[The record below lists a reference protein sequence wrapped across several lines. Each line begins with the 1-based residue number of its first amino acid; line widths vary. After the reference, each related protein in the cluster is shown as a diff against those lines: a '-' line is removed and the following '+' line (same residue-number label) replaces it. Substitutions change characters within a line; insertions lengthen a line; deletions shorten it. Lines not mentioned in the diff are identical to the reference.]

1 MIVDLVSAARQA
13 DWDRARELLY
23 HHWGSECPKLYAPN
37 PEHPWEI
44 LEDEKDIDAAL
55 FVPLAG
61 AFCADSSVTDSSLR
75 PLLERTG
82 FSGERYRPGQ
92 ICGRVFKNGELTYS
106 CKDCATDATCV
117 MCHECFHRS
126 VHKAH
131 KYKMHTS
138 NGAGYCD
145 CGDKD
150 AWSSGYA
157 CKLHETN
164 EDDNIPFSVPESLE
178 TRLRG
183 LTCLILQYST
193 KLICWEKADVLP
205 LNLNLIAIEKTEV
218 SSVAPYVTVLYN
230 DETHTYETVIRAL
243 EMFIHC
249 TKDQAMLIATI
260 VDREGRSSVKV
271 GAKLDCER
279 VKSDIQRRTL
289 RDVNRRTE
297 KTGPLDVKVMDGA
310 LVAHQNHAIALLAWL
325 NSQID
330 AFPILGS
337 IVGDILLNTMVE
349 KDNDGLEVEETILVR
364 LLRFDKKM
372 WKSARANTH
381 QMLMKTVLMNFEQK
395 VSFSKTFLEHYEDIY
410 AEFIDDDHDIDI
422 SVVSLTVQFLTVP
435 SIARQLITEDGAMR
449 TIFGALIKHTDQF
462 AREPKD
468 LLSRFDFAKH
478 TFPVTVRR
486 GMHMM
491 RDLCYLLTCVP
502 LEENW
507 NDQLREQF
515 REGCQS
521 LIRFLHRI
529 QGMDEVKRQSVEHQV
544 WELEWETAFN
554 IQLRIQDI
562 LGYVIAWTRADR
574 VTHRAILRLCLES
587 LTYHPPSTLEEPAG
601 ATHTVVEVNG
611 ESTVVIPFDVLHGAV
626 SIHQPL
632 WRLTAGLFTASNELL
647 HFLFSSDAT
656 GLTDV
661 EVYIRQ
667 QMRKMAST
675 LYEMPLRVLVL
686 CAQAYA
692 QLWRRNGFSLV
703 NQIHNYYSPLCRTEM
718 FDRDLLMMQ
727 VGAAIRSPTDFL
739 LHIICRF
746 RLIQWADQSGDYGS
760 KHTTPFGKM
769 EPEETGKIIV
779 ILAEEMLHLLI
790 MIIGERCNP
799 GVGKCTFTEKMQREV
814 IHVLCTGPQ
823 PFSLIQKKISHDPMV
838 ERISLHNVVSSVANF
853 VKPTSTSAGQFHLK
867 DALLTEYNP
876 FFYHYSKSDLSQAEQ
891 YQQKVRVKHNRKVQA
906 CPPPVPCEFEPF
918 FIPIRNILKTPCLI
932 KILKLVLDRT
942 GKRSRFSSDR
952 LLHRALYLIGMAL
965 HEQARD
971 LKGFPFIEIAAREEL
986 LQSLE
991 SLAGSAEVASHADL
1005 LWWTIEHYKQIQLLS
1020 TSGHMAE
1027 KGKESG
1033 DSHESA
1039 DETKAKRAERAA
1051 RMREQAMMKMSKMQ
1065 KSFLKV
1071 MEMENPISADQ
1082 NHAGSVA
1089 SAFRG
1094 DEDED
1099 YVSKQEDHGFP
1110 VCLGPQRS
1118 RVEEVLPR
1126 KVTCIL
1132 CQEEETLC
1140 PNNGKAFVCAAYV
1153 QKSLLFAQRGEPE
1166 NDAKLRDL
1174 APANL
1179 HFGIDASTC
1188 SHTMH
1193 YECFHSLLETLLSR
1207 ERQRPRQ
1214 QMVFNQKMVDP
1225 EVGEYLCPL
1234 CKRLSNTAMPLLPAL
1249 QLMDIDGFSRARNDK
1264 NEDFDSWVNRV
1275 KNLLE
1280 TPPVRQTTTEKPK
1293 THSRKRSHSERSL
1306 LELVKQGDELSV
1318 MPLDN
1323 SLSTSVPSA
1332 STMSLLLG
1340 QKTSAE
1346 LPTQTTS
1353 SSSCNAMD
1361 VDVEEDPQ
1369 RAVDLFREMTEIMR
1383 VQNSENR
1390 TDIELTS
1397 PPYETCSSSDLSS
1410 TRRERRNDGACGRFG
1425 FLGGI
1430 IKGLPS
1436 AGVAVLLKLL
1446 RKIVGPSYERYE
1458 EMVKVFSGV
1467 LIPKGRVRG
1476 TDETKARDSH
1486 DDVHSPPAALAVW
1499 KSAAHVARTIA
1510 TVLDSER
1517 KPLFCAMNTRQ
1528 RDCLLAMARL
1538 SAALSFCIQLLP
1550 DFTANMLRVLLTP
1563 PPPVH
1568 SSFVAPAS
1576 PRSPEHHTA
1585 ASPVH
1590 SFASSSPMSSE
1601 SPAKILSS
1609 TFSQLFSSKKE
1620 VNVNLLHVDMLS
1632 LALSLMMSIGW
1643 TWNDGVQSLKPTR
1656 QLREMLPDG
1665 SLDELHVLRLCLTG
1679 LYFQV
1684 FASFEDRDMQDEE
1697 SSDLLDK
1704 TLATRLKLLWSLA
1717 RPSEFA
1723 LIDVPRLQATLIEAT
1738 LSFLRPLALFYH
1750 ALTLVNPPEALK
1762 DPSVDE
1768 FEPLCRYMGLPSHL
1782 SELIDGLAV
1791 EQLFYMWSAAIPP
1804 STLGIVR
1811 QPTRATQLIDLPY
1824 EFSDVIHLASAF
1836 KCPSIPLDENASNV
1850 PTMCLVCGQILCS
1863 QSYCCQKQVG
1873 KESTGACRYHMLRC
1887 SGPMGIFLR
1896 IRDCAVVLMTTRNR
1910 GCFRTAPYVDEFG
1923 EADQGFR
1930 RGNPLHLNE
1939 DLYHKLRQL
1948 WLQQGIAEEVV
1959 NQYEIDHRNMQ
1970 YDWGHF

>member
-13 DWDRARELLY
+13 DWDRARELLF

-44 LEDEKDIDAAL
+44 SEDEKDINTAL

-75 PLLERTG
+75 PLIEQTG
-82 FSGERYRPGQ
+82 FSGEKHRTGQ
-92 ICGRVFKNGELTYS
+92 ICGHVFKSGELTYS

-117 MCHECFHRS
+117 MCHECFHQS
-126 VHKAH
+126 EHKAH

-150 AWSSGYA
+150 AWSRGYA
-157 CKLHETN
+157 CKLHEMN
-164 EDDNIPFSVPESLE
+164 EDDNIPFFLPESLE
-178 TRLRG
+178 ARLRG

-205 LNLNLIAIEKTEV
+205 LDLSLMGIEKPEV

-330 AFPILGS
+330 AFPVLGS
-337 IVGDILLNTMVE
+337 IVGDVLLNTIVE
-349 KDNDGLEVEETILVR
+349 KDNDGLEVDETILVR

-449 TIFGALIKHTDQF
+449 TIFSSLVKHTDQF

-491 RDLCYLLTCVP
+491 RDLGYILTCVP
-502 LEENW
+502 SEENW

-515 REGCQS
+515 IEGCQS
-521 LIRFLHRI
+521 LIRFLHRL

-574 VTHRAILRLCLES
+574 TTHRAVFRICLES
-587 LTYHPPSTLEEPAG
+587 LTLHPPSTLEEPAG

-611 ESTVVIPFDVLHGAV
+611 DSTVVIPFDVLRGAV

-632 WRLTAGLFTASNELL
+632 WRLTAGLFTASPNLL
-647 HFLFSSDAT
+647 HFLISLATTSLSDN
-656 GLTDV
+656 

-667 QMRKMAST
+667 LIRKMATT

-686 CAQAYA
+686 CAQAHA

-727 VGAAIRSPTDFL
+727 VGATIRPPTDFL

-746 RLIQWADQSGDYGS
+746 RLVQWADQSGDGAS
-760 KHTTPFGKM
+760 KHPTPFGKM

-790 MIIGERCNP
+790 MIVGERYYP

-823 PFSLIQKKISHDPMV
+823 PFSHIQKKMSHDPMV
-838 ERISLHNVVSSVANF
+838 ERVSLHDVVSSVANF

-867 DALLTEYNP
+867 DTLLSEYNP

-891 YQQKVRVKHNRKVQA
+891 YQQKVRLKLNRKLQA

-918 FIPIRNILKTPCLI
+918 FVPVRNILKTPCLI

-971 LKGFPFIEIAAREEL
+971 LQGFPFIETAAKEEL

-991 SLAGSAEVASHADL
+991 SLAGSTEVASHADL
-1005 LWWTIEHYKQIQLLS
+1005 LWWTIQNYKEIQRLS
-1020 TSGHMAE
+1020 ATGHTTE
-1027 KGKESG
+1027 KGKESV
-1033 DSHESA
+1033 DNQ
-1039 DETKAKRAERAA
+1039 ETTNDARAKRAERAA

-1071 MEMENPISADQ
+1071 METENPVSSDQ
-1082 NHAGSVA
+1082 NQPGSAV
-1089 SAFRG
+1089 SDFRG
-1094 DEDED
+1094 DDDED
-1099 YVSKQEDHGFP
+1099 FVSKQEDHGFP

-1132 CQEEETLC
+1132 CQEEEILC
-1140 PNNGKAFVCAAYV
+1140 PKSGKAFVCAAYV

-1179 HFGIDASTC
+1179 LFGIDASTC

-1275 KNLLE
+1275 KNLLD
-1280 TPPVRQTTTEKPK
+1280 TPPVRQTPTQKPK

-1340 QKTSAE
+1340 QKTSAQ
-1346 LPTQTTS
+1346 LPAETTS
-1353 SSSCNAMD
+1353 STSCSAMD

-1383 VQNSENR
+1383 VQNSETR
-1390 TDIELTS
+1390 ADIEVLTS
-1397 PPYETCSSSDLSS
+1397 PQYETSSSSDLASA
-1410 TRRERRNDGACGRFG
+1410 RRERRSDATSGRFG

-1458 EMVKVFSGV
+1458 EMVKVFSSV
-1467 LIPKGRVRG
+1467 LIHKGRVRG

-1510 TVLDSER
+1510 AVLDNER

-1563 PPPVH
+1563 PPPVP
-1568 SSFVAPAS
+1568 STIGVAPVS
-1576 PRSPEHHTA
+1576 PRSPDYHA
-1585 ASPVH
+1585 ATSPVY
-1590 SFASSSPMSSE
+1590 SFASSSPLSSD
-1601 SPAKILSS
+1601 SPAKLLSS
-1609 TFSQLFSSKKE
+1609 TFAQLFSSKKE

-1643 TWNDGVQSLKPTR
+1643 TWNDGFQSLKPTR

-1684 FASFEDRDMQDEE
+1684 FASFVDSEIRDEE
-1697 SSDLLDK
+1697 SGGTVDK
-1704 TLATRLKLLWSLA
+1704 ASSSRLELLWSIA
-1717 RPSEFA
+1717 RYSDGA
-1723 LIDVPRLQATLIEAT
+1723 LVDVPRLYTTLTEAT
-1738 LSFLRPLALFYH
+1738 LSLLRPLALFYH

-1782 SELIDGLAV
+1782 AELLDGIAI
-1791 EQLFYMWSAAIPP
+1791 EQLFYIKCKVSIG
-1804 STLGIVR
+1804 LR
-1811 QPTRATQLIDLPY
+1811 CRCL
-1824 EFSDVIHLASAF
+1824 SAF
-1836 KCPSIPLDENASNV
+1836 LIA
-1850 PTMCLVCGQILCS
+1850 M
-1863 QSYCCQKQVG
+1863 
-1873 KESTGACRYHMLRC
+1873 MLRV
-1887 SGPMGIFLR
+1887 R
-1896 IRDCAVVLMTTRNR
+1896 
-1910 GCFRTAPYVDEFG
+1910 
-1923 EADQGFR
+1923 
-1930 RGNPLHLNE
+1930 
-1939 DLYHKLRQL
+1939 
-1948 WLQQGIAEEVV
+1948 IAETSA
-1959 NQYEIDHRNMQ
+1959 IDQREQQQRQQQRQRQRQRKPLPTSHLPKK
-1970 YDWGHF
+1970 FSS